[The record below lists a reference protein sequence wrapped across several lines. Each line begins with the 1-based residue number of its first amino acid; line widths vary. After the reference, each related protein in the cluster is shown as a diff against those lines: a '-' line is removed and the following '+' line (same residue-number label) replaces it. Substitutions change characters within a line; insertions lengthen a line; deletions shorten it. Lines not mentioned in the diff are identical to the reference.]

1 MELLK
6 LLSTSEIVAQLI
18 SFLILFFIL
27 KKFAWKPILKIL
39 DDRKAKIAADFKKI
53 EDTKSEVSKLKADYE
68 KQLSVIED
76 TSRIKLQEA
85 IKEGSKLADE
95 IKKKAQEEAQRIID
109 TAKDSIK
116 YEVEQAKK
124 ELKEKIVDLTIEV
137 TEKII
142 KEKLTE
148 EKDKKLIND
157 FISNMSEAE

>member
-39 DDRKAKIAADFKKI
+39 DDRKGKIASDFKNI
-53 EDTKSEVSKLKADYE
+53 EDTKAEVSKLKADYE
-68 KQLSVIED
+68 KQISVIED
-76 TSRIKLQEA
+76 TKRAKLQEA
-85 IKEGSKLADE
+85 IKEGSKLAEE

-148 EKDKKLIND
+148 EKDKKLIDD
-157 FISNMSEAE
+157 FLSSVSEGV